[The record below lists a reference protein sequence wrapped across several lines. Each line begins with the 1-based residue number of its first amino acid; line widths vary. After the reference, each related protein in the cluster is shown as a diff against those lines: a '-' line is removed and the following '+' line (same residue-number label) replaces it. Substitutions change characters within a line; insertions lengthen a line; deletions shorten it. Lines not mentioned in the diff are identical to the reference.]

1 MVPFCSK
8 QILKVGATDPS
19 TREQKLTRSVRVYAS
34 NYLQDNLLSLP
45 SLPTE
50 AKLTQIRDRVERE
63 AKERVRE
70 LERAREEQKIKEEEE
85 AMAACASVLDER
97 SGLDKFLDFS
107 KELST
112 KVTISLKKESE
123 PVGVPLVRQASNSG
137 WMCSSTVVKSIDS
150 SEDPFDVQRQQ
161 LLSYIKQ
168 AREANRMDEVNAL
181 EMSLREIETTMIE
194 EKKLTYGFSP
204 D

>member
-1 MVPFCSK
+1 MYGSFYSK
-8 QILKVGATDPS
+8 QILSVGATDPS

-34 NYLQDNLLSLP
+34 NYLQDNLLTLP
-45 SLPTE
+45 SLPT
-50 AKLTQIRDRVERE
+50 AAQLTQIRERVERE

-70 LERAREEQKIKEEEE
+70 LERAREEQKMKEE
-85 AMAACASVLDER
+85 AMAASVSVLDER

-112 KVTISLKKESE
+112 KVTIGLKKESE

-168 AREANRMDEVNAL
+168 ARGANRMDEVHAL
-181 EMSLREIETTMIE
+181 EMSLREIETTMLE